1 MSNVNTN
8 LLKALAE
15 NQSVAEIFRKELED
29 AVNQLLKTELS
40 GFLGYEK
47 HSSHG
52 WNSGNS
58 RNDYYHREFSTQY
71 GLLHL
76 QIPRDR
82 NGKFQQQILP
92 EHKRHDDALETTI
105 VQLYKHG
112 VTTRQISELIEQ
124 MYGQYYTPQ
133 TVSSIASAV
142 KKQVE
147 ELYIL
152 LELYLE

>member
-15 NQSVAEIFRKELED
+15 NQSVAEFFRKELED

-52 WNSGNS
+52 WNSSNS
-58 RNDYYHREFSTQY
+58 RNSYYHHEFSTQY

-82 NGKFQQQILP
+82 NGKFQSTNAMMM
-92 EHKRHDDALETTI
+92 H
-105 VQLYKHG
+105 
-112 VTTRQISELIEQ
+112 
-124 MYGQYYTPQ
+124 
-133 TVSSIASAV
+133 
-142 KKQVE
+142 
-147 ELYIL
+147 
-152 LELYLE
+152 